1 MDFRLIVDKTAE
13 ENVTATVHAPNALT
27 DELETLVRQYTG
39 TDTLTGYAEGERRLL
54 HFGEITCIYVEGG
67 KTYAAAADGGIYQL
81 RLRLYEAEQPAARP
95 PSSASTNL
103 PSVHCS
109 SWSALQAPLPVRWM
123 PYSAADTGNMFP
135 AAVLPISEGGW
146 KNEKAIGSFLHI
158 GVISAGGGPVI
169 LAIVYLALAAQG
181 VATTL
186 SAERAATEILTSALM
201 AFIAGG
207 VSVVYRLERLPLF
220 CATLIHGAA
229 LYADYLIVY
238 LLNGWLP
245 RRPGTLLLFTGI
257 FLAAY
262 AVIWLIVYLSIRRRV
277 ARLNAQLQH
286 TAPRA

>member
-1 MDFRLIVDKTAE
+1 MK
-13 ENVTATVHAPNALT
+13 
-27 DELETLVRQYTG
+27 
-39 TDTLTGYAEGERRLL
+39 
-54 HFGEITCIYVEGG
+54 
-67 KTYAAAADGGIYQL
+67 
-81 RLRLYEAEQPAARP
+81 
-95 PSSASTNL
+95 
-103 PSVHCS
+103 
-109 SWSALQAPLPVRWM
+109 
-123 PYSAADTGNMFP
+123 
-135 AAVLPISEGGW
+135 
-146 KNEKAIGSFLHI
+146 KAIGSFLHI

-262 AVIWLIVYLSIRRRV
+262 AVIWLIVYLSTVSYTHLTLPTKQRV
-277 ARLNAQLQH
+277 
-286 TAPRA
+286 

>member
-1 MDFRLIVDKTAE
+1 MK
-13 ENVTATVHAPNALT
+13 
-27 DELETLVRQYTG
+27 
-39 TDTLTGYAEGERRLL
+39 
-54 HFGEITCIYVEGG
+54 
-67 KTYAAAADGGIYQL
+67 
-81 RLRLYEAEQPAARP
+81 
-95 PSSASTNL
+95 
-103 PSVHCS
+103 
-109 SWSALQAPLPVRWM
+109 
-123 PYSAADTGNMFP
+123 
-135 AAVLPISEGGW
+135 
-146 KNEKAIGSFLHI
+146 KAIGSFLHI

-169 LAIVYLALAAQG
+169 LAIVYLALAAQDA
-181 VATTL
+181 ATTL

-245 RRPGTLLLFTGI
+245 RRPGTVLLFTGI

-277 ARLNAQLQH
+277 ARLNTQLQH